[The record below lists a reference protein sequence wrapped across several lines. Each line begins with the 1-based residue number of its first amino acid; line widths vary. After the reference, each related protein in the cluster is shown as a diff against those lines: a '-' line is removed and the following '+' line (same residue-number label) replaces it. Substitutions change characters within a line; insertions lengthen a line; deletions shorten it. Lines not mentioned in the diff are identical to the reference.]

1 MIKDNIIQQILHLS
15 ANLPDQHKDQI
26 GIEASQIAALMQISR
41 SAASRYLNELNRS
54 GDMVKVNTRPVYF
67 HLKRHLEDQYKKSV
81 TQFSFSSY
89 EELFH
94 YLRNEESKKR
104 DPFSIFIGAEGSMS
118 AQIEQLKAAISYPPR
133 GLPIMIAGETG
144 VGKSN
149 LARLTYEYA
158 LESNLIATESPF
170 LTMNCA
176 EFADN
181 PELVTSNLFGYVSG
195 AFTGAVKDTKGI
207 IEAADGGIL
216 FLDEVHR
223 LSAEGQEKLFLFMD
237 QGVFHPLGDNQKWK
251 RSDVRLLFAT
261 TEVIEETFL
270 PTFLRRIPI
279 ITSIPPLR
287 ERSDEEKFRL
297 IYLFYEKESRNIGVK
312 LSIQHDVIRALMA
325 YRPKG
330 NVGEL
335 KNVITTSCAKAY
347 QESISV
353 IDDEGIHIQQRHLPK
368 AIVEYYLLNKQK
380 QVLALP
386 DESISIH
393 PAVKIVNDFPF
404 LNQAA
409 GKLNHIYELLI
420 DRFASNA
427 DSKDVISELAI
438 LVNQEIDRIMYSN
451 QKVIE
456 EVEFLSLKQL
466 ITTYMEYRPVDK
478 SIIFPGSFIIGLTH
492 YLFEACSSAF
502 SATEEGAAKQV
513 LDSIQLL
520 LKDEVTYA
528 NRIVNKIRD
537 TFDVYVNKLDIAV
550 IALYLSGL
558 KKNKRSDRIRSV
570 IVSHG
575 FATASSIAHVAN
587 SVLGENIFEAFDMP
601 LDVSPFDIIHKIE
614 DYMEAIDTTN
624 GVIFLVDMGSL
635 TDLQNHLKPQGTGPI
650 GLLNNITTSMAIE
663 VGESILREDKIENIL
678 KHVTASIKPT
688 YKLIKDEHIKNNAI
702 ITTCGT
708 GMGTAVKIKE
718 LLMKGIGNTK
728 KITVLPYDFLS
739 LKNNGLKEHVFT
751 SYNVLGIVGTLDP
764 KVPHIP
770 FVAMEDI
777 ISEKDTNKLN
787 EIFSGILPSKKIEE
801 LNETMLKLFSL
812 ESVINHLTILNPDKL
827 IDNLSDILGRIQ
839 QELNI
844 TFSNPTLMSLYI
856 HMSCLVER
864 LVKKSPIEY
873 YSDMEQFSEE
883 HKTFVHLMKRIF
895 YRIEENYGVE
905 IPLSEIGYIYDIIKI
920 RNESFVY

>member
-15 ANLPDQHKDQI
+15 ANLPDQHRDQI
-26 GIEASQIAALMQISR
+26 GIDASQIAALMQISR

-67 HLKRHLEDQYKKSV
+67 HMKRHLEDHYKKSV
-81 TQFSFSSY
+81 AQTSFSSY

-94 YLRNEESKKR
+94 YLRKEDTNKK
-104 DPFSIFIGAEGSMS
+104 DPYSVFIGAEGSMS
-118 AQIEQLKAAISYPPR
+118 TQIEQLKAAISYPPR

-158 LESNLIATESPF
+158 LESNLIAPESPF

-181 PELVTSNLFGYVSG
+181 PELVTANLFGYVSG

-261 TEVIEETFL
+261 TEGIEETFL
-270 PTFLRRIPI
+270 PTFIRRIPI

-287 ERSDEEKFRL
+287 ERSDDEKFRL
-297 IYLFYEKESRNIGVK
+297 IHLFYEKESRNIGVK

-347 QESISV
+347 QESILV
-353 IDDEGIHIQQRHLPK
+353 VDDGIHIQQRHLPK
-368 AIVEYYLLNKQK
+368 EIVEYYLLNKQK
-380 QVLALP
+380 HVLELP

-404 LNQAA
+404 LNQAT
-409 GKLNHIYELLI
+409 GKLTGIYQSLI
-420 DRFASNA
+420 EQFASNA
-427 DSKDVISELAI
+427 DPKDDISELTI

-451 QKVIE
+451 QKVVG

-466 ITTYMEYRPVDK
+466 ITTYMEYRPIEK
-478 SIIFPGSFIIGLTH
+478 SIFFPGSFIIGLTH
-492 YLFEACSSAF
+492 YLFEACSSALP
-502 SATEEGAAKQV
+502 ATEEGTTKQV
-513 LDSIQLL
+513 LDGVRLL
-520 LKDEVTYA
+520 LPDEVTYA

-635 TDLQNHLKPQGTGPI
+635 TDLQNHLQPQGTGPI

-663 VGESILREDKIENIL
+663 VGESILREDKIEQIL
-678 KHVTASIKPT
+678 KRVTASIKPT
-688 YKLIKDEHIKNNAI
+688 YKLIKDEQNKTNAI

-718 LLMKGIGNTK
+718 LLMKGIGNTR

-764 KVPHIP
+764 KVPNIP

-787 EIFSGILPSKKIEE
+787 EIFRGILPPAKIEE

-873 YSDMEQFSEE
+873 YSDMEQFGEE

>member
-15 ANLPDQHKDQI
+15 ANLPDQHEDQI
-26 GIEASQIAALMQISR
+26 GIDASQIAALMQISR

-67 HLKRHLEDQYKKSV
+67 HLKRHLEEHYKKPV
-81 TQFSFSSY
+81 VQTSFSSY

-104 DPFSIFIGAEGSMS
+104 DPFSVFIGAEGSMS
-118 AQIEQLKAAISYPPR
+118 TQIEQLKAAISYPPR
-133 GLPIMIAGETG
+133 GLPIMITGETG

-149 LARLTYEYA
+149 LAQLTYEYA
-158 LESNLIATESPF
+158 LESNLIVPESPF

-181 PELVTSNLFGYVSG
+181 PELVTANLFGYVSG

-207 IEAADGGIL
+207 IEAANGGIL

-261 TEVIEETFL
+261 TEGIEETFL

-287 ERSDEEKFRL
+287 ERSDDEKFRL

-312 LSIQHDVIRALMA
+312 LCIQHDVIRALMA
-325 YRPKG
+325 YRPNG

-335 KNVITTSCAKAY
+335 KNVVTTSCAKAY

-353 IDDEGIHIQQRHLPK
+353 IGDGIHIQQRHLPK
-368 AIVEYYLLNKQK
+368 GIVEYYLLNKQK
-380 QVLALP
+380 HVLELP

-393 PAVKIVNDFPF
+393 PAVQIVNDLPF
-404 LNQAA
+404 LNQAT
-409 GKLNHIYELLI
+409 GKLKGIYQSLIELL
-420 DRFASNA
+420 ASNA
-427 DSKDVISELAI
+427 DPKDDISELTI

-451 QKVIE
+451 QKVVG

-466 ITTYMEYRPVDK
+466 ITTYMEYRPVEK

-492 YLFEACSSAF
+492 YLFEACSSALL
-502 SATEEGAAKQV
+502 ATEEGTTKQV
-513 LDSIQLL
+513 LDAVRLL
-520 LKDEVTYA
+520 LPDEVTYA
-528 NRIVNKIRD
+528 NRVVNKIKD

-558 KKNKRSDRIRSV
+558 KKNKSSDRIRSV

-601 LDVSPFDIIHKIE
+601 LNVSPLDIIHKIE

-635 TDLQNHLKPQGTGPI
+635 TDLQKHLQPQGTGPI

-663 VGESILREDKIENIL
+663 VGESILREDKIEQIL
-678 KHVTASIKPT
+678 KRVTASIKPT
-688 YKLIKDEHIKNNAI
+688 YKLIKDEQNKTNAI

-718 LLMKGIGNTK
+718 LLMKGIGNTR

-739 LKNNGLKEHVFT
+739 LKNNGLKEDVFT

-764 KVPHIP
+764 KVQHIP

-777 ISEKDTNKLN
+777 ISDNDTNKLN
-787 EIFSGILPSKKIEE
+787 EIFSGILPPAKIEE

-873 YSDMEQFSEE
+873 YSDMEQFGEE

-895 YRIEENYGVE
+895 YRIEESYGVE

-920 RNESFVY
+920 RNETFVY

>member
-15 ANLPDQHKDQI
+15 ANLPDQHRDQI
-26 GIEASQIAALMQISR
+26 GIDASQIAALMQISR

-67 HLKRHLEDQYKKSV
+67 HMKRHLEDHYKKSV
-81 TQFSFSSY
+81 AQTSFSSY

-94 YLRNEESKKR
+94 YLRKEDTNKK
-104 DPFSIFIGAEGSMS
+104 DSYSVFIGAEGSLS
-118 AQIEQLKAAISYPPR
+118 TQIEQLKAAISYPPR

-158 LESNLIATESPF
+158 LESNLIAPESPF

-181 PELVTSNLFGYVSG
+181 PELVTANLFGYVSG

-261 TEVIEETFL
+261 TEGIEETFL
-270 PTFLRRIPI
+270 PTFIRRIPI

-287 ERSDEEKFRL
+287 ERSDDEKFRL
-297 IYLFYEKESRNIGVK
+297 IHLFYEKESRNIGVK

-347 QESISV
+347 QESILV
-353 IDDEGIHIQQRHLPK
+353 VDDGIHIQQRHLPK
-368 AIVEYYLLNKQK
+368 EIVEYYLLNKQK
-380 QVLALP
+380 HVLELP

-404 LNQAA
+404 LNQAT
-409 GKLNHIYELLI
+409 GKLNGIYQSLI
-420 DRFASNA
+420 EQFASNA
-427 DSKDVISELAI
+427 DLEDDISELTI

-451 QKVIE
+451 QKVVG

-466 ITTYMEYRPVDK
+466 ITTYMEYRPVEK
-478 SIIFPGSFIIGLTH
+478 SIFFPGSFIIGLTH
-492 YLFEACSSAF
+492 YLFEACSSALP
-502 SATEEGAAKQV
+502 ATEEGTTKQV
-513 LDSIQLL
+513 LDGVRLL
-520 LKDEVTYA
+520 LPDEVTYA

-635 TDLQNHLKPQGTGPI
+635 TDLQNHLQPQGTGPI

-663 VGESILREDKIENIL
+663 VGESILREDKIEQIL
-678 KHVTASIKPT
+678 KRVTASIKPT
-688 YKLIKDEHIKNNAI
+688 YKLIKDEQNKTNAI

-718 LLMKGIGNTK
+718 LLMKGIGNTR

-764 KVPHIP
+764 KVPNIP

-787 EIFSGILPSKKIEE
+787 EIFRGILPPAKIEE

-873 YSDMEQFSEE
+873 YSDMEQFGEE

>member
-15 ANLPDQHKDQI
+15 ANLPDQHEDQI
-26 GIEASQIAALMQISR
+26 GIDASQIAALMQISR

-67 HLKRHLEDQYKKSV
+67 HLKRHLEEHYKKPV
-81 TQFSFSSY
+81 VQTSFSSY

-104 DPFSIFIGAEGSMS
+104 NPFSVFIGAEGSMS
-118 AQIEQLKAAISYPPR
+118 TQIEQLKAAISYPPR

-158 LESNLIATESPF
+158 LESKLIAHESPF

-181 PELVTSNLFGYVSG
+181 PELVTANLFGYVSG

-261 TEVIEETFL
+261 TEGIEETFL
-270 PTFLRRIPI
+270 PTFIRRIPI

-287 ERSDEEKFRL
+287 ERSDDEKFRL

-312 LSIQHDVIRALMA
+312 LGIQHDVIRALMA
-325 YRPKG
+325 YPPKG

-335 KNVITTSCAKAY
+335 KNIITTSCAKAY
-347 QESISV
+347 QETISIK
-353 IDDEGIHIQQRHLPK
+353 DDGIHIQQRHLPK
-368 AIVEYYLLNKQK
+368 EIVEYYLLNKQK
-380 QVLALP
+380 QVLELP

-393 PAVKIVNDFPF
+393 PAVQIVSDLPF
-404 LNQAA
+404 LNQAT
-409 GKLNHIYELLI
+409 GKLNGIYQSLI
-420 DRFASNA
+420 ERLASNT
-427 DSKDVISELAI
+427 DTKDDISELTI

-451 QKVIE
+451 QKVVG

-466 ITTYMEYRPVDK
+466 ITTYMEYRPVEK

-492 YLFEACSSAF
+492 YLFEACSSALP
-502 SATEEGAAKQV
+502 ATEEGTTKQV
-513 LDSIQLL
+513 LDAVRLL
-520 LKDEVTYA
+520 LPDEVTYA
-528 NRIVNKIRD
+528 NRVVNKIRD

-587 SVLGENIFEAFDMP
+587 SVLGDNIFEAFDMP

-614 DYMEAIDTTN
+614 DYMEVIDTTN

-663 VGESILREDKIENIL
+663 VGESILREDKIEQIL
-678 KHVTASIKPT
+678 KRVTASIKPT
-688 YKLIKDEHIKNNAI
+688 YKLIKDEHNKSNAI

-718 LLMKGIGNTK
+718 LLVKGIGNTQ

-787 EIFSGILPSKKIEE
+787 VILNGILPPAKIEE

-873 YSDMEQFSEE
+873 YSDMEQFGEE

-895 YRIEENYGVE
+895 YRIEESYGVE

-920 RNESFVY
+920 RNETFVY

>member
-26 GIEASQIAALMQISR
+26 GIDASQIAALMQISR

-54 GDMVKVNTRPVYF
+54 GDMIKVNTRPVYF
-67 HLKRHLEDQYKKSV
+67 HMKRHLEDHYNKSV
-81 TQFSFSSY
+81 AQTSFSSY

-94 YLRNEESKKR
+94 YLLNEETKKR
-104 DPFSIFIGAEGSMS
+104 DPFSVFIGAEGSMS
-118 AQIEQLKAAISYPPR
+118 TQIEQLKAAISYPPR

-158 LESNLIATESPF
+158 LESNLIAPESPF

-181 PELVTSNLFGYVSG
+181 PELVTANLFGYVSG

-207 IEAADGGIL
+207 IESADGGIL

-261 TEVIEETFL
+261 TEGIEETFL
-270 PTFLRRIPI
+270 PTFIRRIPI

-287 ERSDEEKFRL
+287 ERSDDEKFRL

-347 QESISV
+347 QESIDAM
-353 IDDEGIHIQQRHLPK
+353 DDGIHIQQRHLPK
-368 AIVEYYLLNKQK
+368 EIVEYYLLNKQK
-380 QVLALP
+380 HVLELP
-386 DESISIH
+386 DEFISIH
-393 PAVKIVNDFPF
+393 PAVKIINDFPF
-404 LNQAA
+404 LNQST
-409 GKLNHIYELLI
+409 GKRNHIYQSLI
-420 DRFASNA
+420 KRLAGNA
-427 DSKDVISELAI
+427 DPKDDIPELAI

-478 SIIFPGSFIIGLTH
+478 SIIFPGSFTIGLTH
-492 YLFEACSSAF
+492 YLFEACSSALT
-502 SATEEGAAKQV
+502 AKEEGTAKQV
-513 LDSIQLL
+513 LDSIQLVL
-520 LKDEVTYA
+520 PNEVTYA

-558 KKNKRSDRIRSV
+558 KKNKRTDRIRSV
-570 IVSHG
+570 IVAHG

-601 LDVSPFDIIHKIE
+601 LEVSPIDIILKIE

-635 TDLQNHLKPQGTGPI
+635 TELQNHLQPKGPGAI

-663 VGESILREDKIENIL
+663 VGESILREDKIDQIL

-688 YKLIKDEHIKNNAI
+688 YKLIKDEHNKNNAI

-728 KITVLPYDFLS
+728 NITVLPYDFLS

-787 EIFSGILPSKKIEE
+787 EIFSGILPPAKIEE

-812 ESVINHLTILNPDKL
+812 ESVIHHLTILNPDKL
-827 IDNLSDILGRIQ
+827 IDNLSEILGKIQ

-873 YSDMEQFSEE
+873 YSDMEQFGEE